1 MSHSIKSV
9 LLALCFSAVLP
20 ASALATEQTGEL
32 PAIEVLLYGDSLA
45 AGYGLAPEEALAF
58 QLERR
63 LERQLAQQLAGGPAV
78 NVQNGGV
85 SGDTTAGGLSR
96 LGWTLQGRV
105 DLVILILGGNDAMR
119 GLTPAQTED
128 NLDRLITELKSR
140 DCKVLLT
147 GMRAPPNL
155 GTDYAAAFEPMY
167 ARLAKKHGIALYP
180 FILEGVA
187 ADRSLNQE
195 DGIHPNAEGVAVIV
209 SGLVPLI
216 SRLLAP

>member
-1 MSHSIKSV
+1 MSQFIKTV
-9 LLALCFSAVLP
+9 LLALCFSAVLS
-20 ASALATEQTGEL
+20 ASALAEERA
-32 PAIEVLLYGDSLA
+32 PFEVLLYGDSLA
-45 AGYGLAPEEALAF
+45 AGYGLAPEEALAN
-58 QLERR
+58 Q
-63 LERQLAQQLAGGPAV
+63 LERQLERQLGDRLAANGHLV
-78 NVQNGGV
+78 NVRNGGV

-128 NLDRLITELKSR
+128 NLDRLITELKAR
-140 DCKVLLT
+140 DHKVLLT

-155 GTDYAAAFEPMY
+155 GTDFAAAFEPMY
-167 ARLAKKHGIALYP
+167 ARLAKKHDVALYP

-216 SRLLAP
+216 SCLLAP

>member
-9 LLALCFSAVLP
+9 LLAICFSAALS
-20 ASALATEQTGEL
+20 ASALATEQAEEL

-58 QLERR
+58 QLERQ
-63 LERQLAQQLAGGPAV
+63 LERQLEQHLAGGPAV
-78 NVQNGGV
+78 NVRNGGV

-128 NLDRLITELKSR
+128 NLDQLITELKAR

-155 GTDYAAAFEPMY
+155 GTDYAAEFEPMY
-167 ARLAKKHGIALYP
+167 ARLAKKHDVPLYP

-187 ADRSLNQE
+187 AERSLNQE

-209 SGLVPLI
+209 NSLAPLI
-216 SRLLAP
+216 ADLLAP